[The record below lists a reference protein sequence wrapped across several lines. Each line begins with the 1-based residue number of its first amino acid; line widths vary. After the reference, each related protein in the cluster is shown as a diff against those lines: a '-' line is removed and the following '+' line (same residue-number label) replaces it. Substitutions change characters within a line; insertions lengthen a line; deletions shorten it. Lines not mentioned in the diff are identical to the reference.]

1 MMPMIARTSFVQER
15 IENRPAGPDS
25 FIEDLL
31 KIERSL
37 AEAGPRG
44 VAATRAFLNLMS
56 RYPRESEAIARELGT
71 SPLPYPA
78 SDRLDEIVDDCL
90 RLAEERLLSEKHHAG
105 EFGGFA

>member
-1 MMPMIARTSFVQER
+1 LR
-15 IENRPAGPDS
+15 IDRRAQDS

-44 VAATRAFLNLMS
+44 VASTMAFLSLMS
-56 RYPRESEAIARELGT
+56 RYPRESEAIAIELGT
-71 SPLPYPA
+71 SPRPYLA

-90 RLAEERLLSEKHHAG
+90 RLAEERLLSEKHLAG
-105 EFGGFA
+105 EFSGFA